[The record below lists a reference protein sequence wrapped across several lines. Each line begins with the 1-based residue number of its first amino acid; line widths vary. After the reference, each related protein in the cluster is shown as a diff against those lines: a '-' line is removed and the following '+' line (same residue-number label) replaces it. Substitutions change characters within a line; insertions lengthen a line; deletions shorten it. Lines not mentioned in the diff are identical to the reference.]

1 MMRIFFKTIWN
12 NRRRNILVFIE
23 LFMISLVMVNLT
35 IYLVNMLSIYR
46 IRNCYDTHNVVL
58 VNISKKSD
66 EDKKITEQ
74 SFQNLKKVFSSNSFV
89 ESVSMS
95 NSAIPYNYNVEVDE
109 FKHDND
115 HFNLSLRQ
123 VDIDYAKVMKITPI
137 SGRWFDETD
146 LGKAVPPVIVSKEI
160 DEKYFKGD
168 ALGKRIT
175 QDKNLYEIV
184 GIVERFKRSD
194 IESPSPFAYFFKDSV
209 KAELNYW
216 ETSMLIR
223 TKENKTGDMLAVAES
238 QVYSTLNPE
247 NWTIDGLNSLENMR
261 AQQNVMSY
269 QSNYLTVIVALFI
282 MINVFLGTIGILW
295 YNTNLR
301 IHEIGIKRAL
311 GSTGKR
317 IKRLLITENLV
328 IAGLALFI
336 VILIMLQ
343 IPKLVYRGQTESG
356 VLSWSI
362 WISVIM
368 MIILVLL
375 STWIPASIASK
386 IHPAIALKTE

>member
-175 QDKNLYEIV
+175 QDKNIYEIV

-362 WISVIM
+362 WISVIV